1 MKDEPSLQRR
11 QVRTLPSNQWWN
23 KWVEDLSWSCKILV
37 NYLDPVANNWS
48 AFGEPP
54 AVLIVML
61 TSTLRLSHCPIS
73 PSTTNFFSFLFLFF
87 VNLTT
92 SMCMHLHLQIND
104 EQLASSIESI
114 SLFSASQS
122 SCVVIFAS
130 IYVITKVKYA
140 VASGLSFFLS
150 FFSYFCFISPFV
162 STHFRN
168 HFIEKKKK
176 KTV

>member
-1 MKDEPSLQRR
+1 M
-11 QVRTLPSNQWWN
+11 
-23 KWVEDLSWSCKILV
+23 
-37 NYLDPVANNWS
+37 
-48 AFGEPP
+48 
-54 AVLIVML
+54 LIVML
-61 TSTLRLSHCPIS
+61 TSILRLSHCPIS

-122 SCVVIFAS
+122 SCVVVILITS
-130 IYVITKVKYA
+130 LYVITKVK
-140 VASGLSFFLS
+140 VCSGQWLIFLSFFLFLFLLFFPLPFHS
-150 FFSYFCFISPFV
+150 FSQSF
-162 STHFRN
+162 HR
-168 HFIEKKKK
+168 KKKK